1 MSELINNSQGR
12 KELLKHMILQLHEGV
27 APEEIRAR
35 MIVLLTKIPYGEVVE
50 VEQEL
55 ISEGLPESEVLRL
68 CDIHSQA
75 LEGRIDL
82 TGMKI
87 VAPGHPVDTFK
98 RENRELE
105 KVVRQLRELFAS
117 VDTEFSGPAAEKYLN
132 TVKGLFNSLMDVD
145 KHYRRKENLLFPF
158 LEKYGITGPPK
169 VMWGKHDETRDL
181 LKNAINALNMTGDF
195 NTDMMKMK
203 VELHLLPAA
212 KAITDMIM
220 KEEEI
225 LLPMTLDKLTE
236 TDWYEIYRQTN
247 EIGYCLYDP
256 EVTWNPQGVVIA
268 EETSAEEGSVNLP
281 SGKFTSEELLAILNT
296 LPVDLTFV
304 DRNDKVK
311 YFSQG
316 KERIFDR
323 NRAILG
329 RDVRMCHPPGSV
341 HIVDQIIGDFK
352 SGMADSA
359 PFWIQ
364 MGGKFIHIEYFA
376 LRNEQGEYLGTLEMS
391 QDLTEKRKIS
401 GDQRLLSYRKSDT
414 GKSSVQPEPQQ
425 HNDHSHQHVS
435 GTPQKTSQM
444 NKPHWLD
451 LSRIIIKL
459 DARPLLAQGI
469 HPLEQVQQ
477 QCAALNPGEIF
488 ELITPFPPSPM
499 IEKMAAA
506 GFEAHLETAADGMFH
521 TYFLKK

>member
-1 MSELINNSQGR
+1 MSELINNSQSR
-12 KELLKHMILQLHEGV
+12 KDLLKHMILQLHEGV
-27 APEEIRAR
+27 APEAVRAR
-35 MIVLLTKIPYGEVVE
+35 MIELLTKIPYGEVVE

-68 CDIHSQA
+68 CDMHSQA
-75 LEGRIDL
+75 LEGHIDL
-82 TGMKI
+82 SGMKI
-87 VAPGHPVDTFK
+87 VAPGHPVDTFR

-105 KVVRQLRELFAS
+105 KAANELHELFSRAG
-117 VDTEFSGPAAEKYLN
+117 TELSGPGKEKYVN
-132 TVKGLFNSLMDVD
+132 TVKALFNSLADVD

-169 VMWGKHDETRDL
+169 VMWGKHDETRQL
-181 LKNAINALNMTGDF
+181 LKNAIDALNMPGEFTPER
-195 NTDMMKMK
+195 MQVK
-203 VELHLLPAA
+203 VELHLAPAV

-236 TDWYEIYRQTN
+236 TDWYDIYRQTN

-256 EVTWNPQGVVIA
+256 DVSWKPQGVDIA
-268 EETSAEEGSVNLP
+268 EETSAEEGTINLP

-316 KERIFDR
+316 RERIFDR

-329 RDVRMCHPPGSV
+329 RDVRMCHPPSSV
-341 HIVDQIIGDFK
+341 HIVDQIVADFK
-352 SGMADSA
+352 GGRADSA

-376 LRNEQGEYLGTLEMS
+376 LRNEQGDYLGTLEMS
-391 QDLTEKRKIS
+391 QELTEKRRIS
-401 GDQRLLSYRKSDT
+401 GDQRLLTYKKST
-414 GKSSVQPEPQQ
+414 K
-425 HNDHSHQHVS
+425 
-435 GTPQKTSQM
+435 
-444 NKPHWLD
+444 
-451 LSRIIIKL
+451 
-459 DARPLLAQGI
+459 
-469 HPLEQVQQ
+469 
-477 QCAALNPGEIF
+477 
-488 ELITPFPPSPM
+488 
-499 IEKMAAA
+499 
-506 GFEAHLETAADGMFH
+506 
-521 TYFLKK
+521 

>member
-1 MSELINNSQGR
+1 MSELINNSQSR

-27 APEEIRAR
+27 APEAVRAR
-35 MIVLLTKIPYGEVVE
+35 MIELLTKIPYGEVVE

-55 ISEGLPESEVLRL
+55 IGEGLPESEVLRL

-75 LEGRIDL
+75 LEGHIDL
-82 TGMKI
+82 SGMKI

-105 KVVRQLRELFAS
+105 KVVRQLLELFTQANTEFASQEREL
-117 VDTEFSGPAAEKYLN
+117 YLN
-132 TVKGLFNSLMDVD
+132 KVKGLFNSLTDVD

-181 LKNAINALNMTGDF
+181 LKNAISVLEMPGEFTPE
-195 NTDMMKMK
+195 MMLMK
-203 VELHLLPAA
+203 VELHLRPAA
-212 KAITDMIM
+212 KAIIDMIM

-236 TDWYEIYRQTN
+236 TDWYDIYRQTN

-256 EVTWNPQGVVIA
+256 NVTWEPQGIEIA
-268 EETSAEEGSVNLP
+268 EVTSAEDGNISLP
-281 SGKFTSEELLAILNT
+281 SGKFSSEELLAILNT
-296 LPVDLTFV
+296 LPVDITFV

-329 RDVRMCHPPGSV
+329 RDVRMCHPPSSV
-341 HIVDQIIGDFK
+341 HIVDQIVGDFK
-352 SGMADSA
+352 SGKADSA

-376 LRNEQGEYLGTLEMS
+376 LRNEKGEYLGTLEMS
-391 QDLTEKRKIS
+391 QELTEKRKIS
-401 GDQRLLSYRKSDT
+401 GDQRLLTYK
-414 GKSSVQPEPQQ
+414 K
-425 HNDHSHQHVS
+425 
-435 GTPQKTSQM
+435 
-444 NKPHWLD
+444 
-451 LSRIIIKL
+451 
-459 DARPLLAQGI
+459 
-469 HPLEQVQQ
+469 
-477 QCAALNPGEIF
+477 
-488 ELITPFPPSPM
+488 
-499 IEKMAAA
+499 
-506 GFEAHLETAADGMFH
+506 EA
-521 TYFLKK
+521 K